1 MPKQALTVGVGTI
14 MDARQVLILITG
26 QNKAYA
32 LRMAVE
38 EGISHMWTVSA
49 LQQHPK
55 VIITWQIL
63 YYIDSLLVPLYGHT
77 DTKLGCRL
85 RVVRD
90 INFFSISHS
99 WVLILEPRAFCILN

>member
-1 MPKQALTVGVGTI
+1 MCSLDRSNRTFLSKFTYWYHFLSCLQVPKQALTVGVGTI

-55 VIITWQIL
+55 VLTTSHIL
-63 YYIDSLLVPLYGHT
+63 YHNNSLPVL
-77 DTKLGCRL
+77 
-85 RVVRD
+85 
-90 INFFSISHS
+90 SI
-99 WVLILEPRAFCILN
+99 

>member
-1 MPKQALTVGVGTI
+1 

-55 VIITWQIL
+55 VIIIL
-63 YYIDSLLVPLYGHT
+63 HITLLVRKLTPVYGHNLT
-77 DTKLGCRL
+77 
-85 RVVRD
+85 
-90 INFFSISHS
+90 
-99 WVLILEPRAFCILN
+99 

>member
-1 MPKQALTVGVGTI
+1 

-55 VIITWQIL
+55 VFI
-63 YYIDSLLVPLYGHT
+63 
-77 DTKLGCRL
+77 
-85 RVVRD
+85 
-90 INFFSISHS
+90 ISHITLQ
-99 WVLILEPRAFCILN
+99 VCKLTPVYRHNLT

>member
-1 MPKQALTVGVGTI
+1 

-55 VIITWQIL
+55 VFIT
-63 YYIDSLLVPLYGHT
+63 
-77 DTKLGCRL
+77 
-85 RVVRD
+85 
-90 INFFSISHS
+90 
-99 WVLILEPRAFCILN
+99 LNITFPICK

>member
-1 MPKQALTVGVGTI
+1 

-55 VIITWQIL
+55 VIITL
-63 YYIDSLLVPLYGHT
+63 NGYG
-77 DTKLGCRL
+77 
-85 RVVRD
+85 
-90 INFFSISHS
+90 ISKKN
-99 WVLILEPRAFCILN
+99 LIAL

>member
-1 MPKQALTVGVGTI
+1 

-55 VIITWQIL
+55 VRSCCITIFY
-63 YYIDSLLVPLYGHT
+63 YYIILLITCSTFYGQQ
-77 DTKLGCRL
+77 
-85 RVVRD
+85 
-90 INFFSISHS
+90 I
-99 WVLILEPRAFCILN
+99 